1 MFFSHKEVPYYA
13 GNPHPLQFNSV
24 EFRDGQQSLFA
35 TRMTTD
41 EMIPLLEEMD
51 EVGFATMEMWG
62 GATFDVCIR
71 YLQEDPW
78 ERLRIFKQ
86 HVKKT
91 PLKMVLR
98 AQNLVGYQAYPDD
111 VVEEFV
117 ARAADNG
124 IDIFLTFDALGDL
137 RNCETAF
144 DAIKKAGK
152 IIEGSLQ
159 YNISPFNTIES
170 YVQNAKDQVSM
181 GASAI
186 HVEDMAGLMTPKAAY
201 DLIRALKKE
210 LTVPI
215 HLHAHCVGGLADM
228 AYWEAI
234 QAGVDGLDVCVSSMA
249 FSSAHPPIESYIA
262 ALRGTPRDPKIG
274 LGQFDAINKKFLAVR
289 QNHADMATKLV
300 GVDVGCLNHQIP
312 GGMLSNLE
320 SQLKT
325 MNMSDRLP
333 KVLKEVIQVRAD
345 MGYPPLATPSSQICG
360 AQATVNV
367 LTGKR
372 YGMISKEMTNYCRGL
387 YGMPPGKIDAE
398 LSKLALK
405 GKEPDFSRQ
414 GSRIAP
420 GLEKARTA
428 AGELARTRE
437 DVLTYALFPE
447 IAVPFLKKKYK
458 G

>member
-137 RNCETAF
+137 RNCETALMPSKRPGRSLKGPCSTTSVLS
-144 DAIKKAGK
+144 IRLKAMSK
-152 IIEGSLQ
+152 
-159 YNISPFNTIES
+159 
-170 YVQNAKDQVSM
+170 M
-181 GASAI
+181 
-186 HVEDMAGLMTPKAAY
+186 
-201 DLIRALKKE
+201 
-210 LTVPI
+210 
-215 HLHAHCVGGLADM
+215 
-228 AYWEAI
+228 
-234 QAGVDGLDVCVSSMA
+234 
-249 FSSAHPPIESYIA
+249 
-262 ALRGTPRDPKIG
+262 PRTRFPW
-274 LGQFDAINKKFLAVR
+274 V
-289 QNHADMATKLV
+289 
-300 GVDVGCLNHQIP
+300 
-312 GGMLSNLE
+312 
-320 SQLKT
+320 
-325 MNMSDRLP
+325 RLP
-333 KVLKEVIQVRAD
+333 F
-345 MGYPPLATPSSQICG
+345 T
-360 AQATVNV
+360 
-367 LTGKR
+367 
-372 YGMISKEMTNYCRGL
+372 
-387 YGMPPGKIDAE
+387 
-398 LSKLALK
+398 
-405 GKEPDFSRQ
+405 
-414 GSRIAP
+414 
-420 GLEKARTA
+420 
-428 AGELARTRE
+428 
-437 DVLTYALFPE
+437 
-447 IAVPFLKKKYK
+447 
-458 G
+458 